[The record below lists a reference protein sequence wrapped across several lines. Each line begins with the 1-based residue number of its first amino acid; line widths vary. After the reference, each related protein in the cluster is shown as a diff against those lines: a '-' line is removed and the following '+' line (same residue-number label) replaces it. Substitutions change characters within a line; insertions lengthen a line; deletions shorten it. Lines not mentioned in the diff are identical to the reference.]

1 MKDIAIYGAGGFGKE
16 VACLINLLNKTSK
29 SGPIWNLIGFFD
41 DGKNIGTPVSHYG
54 PILGGMKEV
63 NSWDKHICIAI
74 AIGSPKTV
82 EKIYYNITN
91 KNVSYPNLIDPTF
104 YMSDPDSFTIGK
116 GNIIQGCCCV
126 SCDVEIGDFN
136 VLNGWIVFG
145 HDVKINN
152 YNTFM
157 PGARIS
163 GDVKV
168 GSRNL
173 FGAQS
178 IVIQQL
184 KVGNDI
190 TLGAGSVM
198 MTKPKDGN
206 LYIGVPA
213 KRFKY

>member
-16 VACLINLLNKTSK
+16 VACLIDLLNKTSK

-41 DGKNIGTPVSHYG
+41 DGKTLSSPVSHYG
-54 PILGGMKEV
+54 PILGGINEL
-63 NSWDKHICIAI
+63 NSWNKPICVAI
-74 AIGSPKTV
+74 SIGSPAAV
-82 EKIYYNITN
+82 ESIYSNITN
-91 KNVSYPNLIDPTF
+91 KNISYPNLIDPTF
-104 YMSDPDSFTIGK
+104 YMSDPETFTIGK

-168 GSRNL
+168 GSRNM

-178 IVIQQL
+178 IVIQQI
-184 KVGNDI
+184 KVGDDV

-198 MTKPKDGN
+198 MTKPKDGRV
-206 LYIGVPA
+206 YIGVPA
-213 KRFKY
+213 KRFKF

>member
-16 VACLINLLNKTSK
+16 VACLIDLLNKTSK

-41 DGKNIGTPVSHYG
+41 DGKALGSPVSHYG
-54 PILGGMKEV
+54 PILGGINEL
-63 NSWDKHICIAI
+63 NSWNKPICVAI
-74 AIGSPKTV
+74 SIGSPAAV
-82 EKIYYNITN
+82 ESIHSNITN
-91 KNVSYPNLIDPTF
+91 KNISYPNLIDPTF
-104 YMSDPDSFTIGK
+104 YMSDPETFTIGK

>member
-16 VACLINLLNKTSK
+16 VACLIDLLNKTSK
-29 SGPIWNLIGFFD
+29 GGPIWNLIGFFD
-41 DGKNIGTPVSHYG
+41 DGKTLGSPVSHYG
-54 PILGGMKEV
+54 PILGGINEL
-63 NSWDKHICIAI
+63 NSWNKPICVAI
-74 AIGSPKTV
+74 SIGSPAAV
-82 EKIYYNITN
+82 ESIYSNITN
-91 KNVSYPNLIDPTF
+91 KNISYPNLIDPTF
-104 YMSDPDSFTIGK
+104 YMSDPETFTIGK

-168 GSRNL
+168 GSRNM

-178 IVIQQL
+178 IVIQQI
-184 KVGNDI
+184 KVGDDV

-198 MTKPKDGN
+198 MTKPKDGRV
-206 LYIGVPA
+206 YIGVPA
-213 KRFKY
+213 KRFKF

>member
-16 VACLINLLNKTSK
+16 VACLIDLLNKTSK
-29 SGPIWNLIGFFD
+29 GGPIWNLIGFFD
-41 DGKNIGTPVSHYG
+41 DGKTLGSPVSHYG
-54 PILGGMKEV
+54 PILDGINEL
-63 NSWDKHICIAI
+63 NSWNKPMCVAI
-74 AIGSPKTV
+74 SIGSPAAV
-82 EKIYYNITN
+82 ESIYSNLTN
-91 KNVSYPNLIDPTF
+91 KNISYPNLIDPTF
-104 YMSDPDSFTIGK
+104 YMSDPETFTIGK

-136 VLNGWIVFG
+136 VLDGWIVFG

-168 GSRNL
+168 GSRNM

-178 IVIQQL
+178 IVIQQI
-184 KVGNDI
+184 KVGDDV

-198 MTKPKDGN
+198 MTKPKDGRV
-206 LYIGVPA
+206 YIGVPA
-213 KRFKY
+213 KRFKF